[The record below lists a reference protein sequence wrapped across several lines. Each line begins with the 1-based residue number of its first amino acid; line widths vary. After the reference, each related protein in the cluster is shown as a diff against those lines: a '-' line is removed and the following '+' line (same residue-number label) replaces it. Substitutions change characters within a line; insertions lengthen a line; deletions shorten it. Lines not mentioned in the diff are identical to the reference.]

1 MATVIWFFDQ
11 LYVPKELRFDEFAV
25 LPLSAEDCALHE
37 AAKSFA
43 ASFGREFTFA
53 SWRTPIVDMV
63 AIVLRGIEATEVD
76 EALSSTASRAMA
88 VATALVY
95 SQFGRGRPLGAFV
108 DLGNGEYE
116 ARYVRADYRKTTNVP
131 IVSEQEELLR
141 VLDAFTD
148 HPQAKVLADLFSEAC
163 RDTNPSAAIARLWL
177 ILEALAE
184 RFPGR
189 KHQKVARALSHLG
202 IANPMVRGRT
212 LTQRA
217 YKVRNELMHE
227 GRLDASG
234 ATPALQAEFS
244 DLVWF
249 ALRRSGLREVDPTG
263 TYMH

>member
-11 LYVPKELRFDEFAV
+11 LYVPKELRFDEFAI

-53 SWRTPIVDMV
+53 SWQTPTVDMV
-63 AIVLRGIEATEVD
+63 AIVQSGVQAATIE
-76 EALSSTASRAMA
+76 EALSSTAPRAMA
-88 VATALVY
+88 VASALVY

-116 ARYVRADYRKTTNVP
+116 ARYVHANYRKTTDVP

-141 VLDAFTD
+141 MMGAFTD
-148 HPQAKVLADLFSEAC
+148 HPQAKVFADLFSEAC
-163 RDTNPSAAIARLWL
+163 RDTNPSAAIARLWA

-202 IANPMVRGRT
+202 ITNPVARGRT

-217 YKVRNELMHE
+217 YRVRNKLMHE
-227 GRLDASG
+227 GALDASG
-234 ATPALQAEFS
+234 AAPELQAELA

-249 ALRRSGLREVDPTG
+249 TLRRSGLREIDPTG
-263 TYMH
+263 TYLP